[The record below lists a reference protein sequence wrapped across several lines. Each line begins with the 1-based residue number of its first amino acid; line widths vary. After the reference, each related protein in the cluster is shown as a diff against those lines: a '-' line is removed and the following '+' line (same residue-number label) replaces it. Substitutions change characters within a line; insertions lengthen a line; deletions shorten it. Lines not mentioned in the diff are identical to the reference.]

1 MLHLLQEYNKSVTET
16 VLEEDF
22 FFFPTR
28 PEARLQVFPSWF
40 KIQPS
45 GRETLLGA
53 IEPKGNL

>member
-16 VLEEDF
+16 VLEDF
-22 FFFPTR
+22 FFFFTS
-28 PEARLQVFPSWF
+28 PEARLQEFPSWF

-53 IEPKGNL
+53 IEP